1 MAAWGCLAGC
11 SMPAQRADFSSND
24 PQERTLAVAKAA
36 RDEDRRSV
44 PQLIQVL
51 QSTDPAERMLA
62 IETLERITGQTLGF
76 EYWAPA
82 PARREAIER
91 WQAWWR
97 QESSLSH
104 DETAGQDPGPESTRS
119 AFQRPS
125 P

>member
-1 MAAWGCLAGC
+1 MCLAGC
-11 SMPAQRADFSSND
+11 SLPPQRADFASND

-36 RDEDRRSV
+36 REDDRRSV

-62 IETLERITGQTLGF
+62 IDTLEQMTGQTLGF

-82 PARREAIER
+82 SARRKAIDR
-91 WQAWWR
+91 WQAWW
-97 QESSLSH
+97 ESQPASSRA
-104 DETAGQDPGPESTRS
+104 EATDPVPGSQSPRS
-119 AFQRPS
+119 ASQSPS